1 MIYNIKNV
9 DTLIPAPYHTR
20 NWKTNIN
27 KIQRVSTLLEFLI
40 LMEDTEQMLAHIT
53 AAKMQENTGLS
64 LEHESPNQVG
74 LRKKKN
80 SVCLHD

>member
-1 MIYNIKNV
+1 
-9 DTLIPAPYHTR
+9 
-20 NWKTNIN
+20 
-27 KIQRVSTLLEFLI
+27 
-40 LMEDTEQMLAHIT
+40 MEDTEQMLAHIT